1 MVTYWNLHYT
11 CFFRDLYSNN
21 LLSKEWKLYD
31 DHTIIKFDSWKDV
44 LLECVKGHTRPTLL
58 FYQKI
63 DKNIHFL
70 KKKSFK
76 EQVAESLWDQ
86 FQIYANDVDREME
99 LISQEEEKAKN
110 ANAKKSKEN
119 EKMQ

>member
-1 MVTYWNLHYT
+1 
-11 CFFRDLYSNN
+11 
-21 LLSKEWKLYD
+21 
-31 DHTIIKFDSWKDV
+31 
-44 LLECVKGHTRPTLL
+44 
-58 FYQKI
+58 
-63 DKNIHFL
+63 L

-110 ANAKKSKEN
+110 ANPKKSKEN